1 MTEPKNNS
9 QIPFKLLPNA
19 ELGSLMAEVLEKGE
33 NFRFRALGWSMAPFI
48 KPGDM
53 LLIEPIGER
62 KPSLGEVVAFSLPGS
77 GGYRVHRVVQRLAE
91 GFLIK
96 GDNMDQADGI
106 VTFECIL
113 GKVKIVL
120 RRGKKVRLGI
130 NMGRRGIALF
140 SRLGLLPSVVKWFWK
155 MMKKNDHQNIQ

>member
-1 MTEPKNNS
+1 MTELKSNS
-9 QIPFKLLPNA
+9 RSPFKLLPNA

-33 NFRFRALGWSMAPFI
+33 SFQFRALGWSMAPFI

-62 KPSLGEVVAFSLPGS
+62 KSSVGDIVAFSLPEP
-77 GGYRVHRVVQRLAE
+77 GGYRVHRVIHRVDK

-96 GDNMDQADGI
+96 GDNLNHADGI
-106 VTFECIL
+106 IIFEGIL
-113 GKVKIVL
+113 GKVKKVS

-130 NMGRRGIALF
+130 NMGNRGVALF
-140 SRLGLLPSVVKWFWK
+140 SRLGWLIPIVSRLRKITRFIET
-155 MMKKNDHQNIQ
+155 KKSS

>member
-9 QIPFKLLPNA
+9 QPPFKLLPNA

-33 NFRFRALGWSMAPFI
+33 NFQFRALGWSMAPFI

-53 LLIEPIGER
+53 LLIEPIGKR
-62 KPSLGEVVAFSLPGS
+62 KPSVGEVVAFSLPVS
-77 GGYRVHRVVQRLAE
+77 GGYRVHRIIQRLKK

-96 GDNMDQADGI
+96 GDNTVHDDGI

-113 GKVKIVL
+113 GKVKKVS

-130 NMGRRGIALF
+130 NIGRRWVALF
-140 SRLGLLPSVVKWFWK
+140 SRLGLLTSVVNWLWK
-155 MMKKNDHQNIQ
+155 MMKNNDHQKIQ

>member
-1 MTEPKNNS
+1 MTEPNNNS
-9 QIPFKLLPNA
+9 QSPFKLLPNA

-33 NFRFRALGWSMAPFI
+33 NFHFRAFGWSMAPFI

-53 LLIEPIGER
+53 LQIEPIGER
-62 KPSLGEVVAFSLPGS
+62 KPLVGEVVAFSLPGS
-77 GGYRVHRVVQRLAE
+77 GGYRVHRIVQRLAE

-106 VTFECIL
+106 ITFECIL
-113 GKVKIVL
+113 GKVKKVS

-130 NMGRRGIALF
+130 NMGRRSVALF
-140 SRLGLLPSVVKWFWK
+140 SRLGLLTSVVNWLWK
-155 MMKKNDHQNIQ
+155 MMKK